1 MTCRASWMR
10 ASDASGTHDTPPG
23 SRMKIFISHSSRD
36 SWIAHHV
43 SGDLRELGAH
53 TFLDAKDIA
62 TGDSID
68 GAVRKHLKES
78 DDILILLS
86 REAAKSQWVQLE
98 MSAAWALE
106 KRLVAILLHVGV
118 NKVPEPFRDSLARDL
133 NDVKSYYDEVKR
145 RMDQG
150 PPEAPSESPPEP
162 QRGPG
167 PGDAQPPTPACD
179 VAAPD
184 VDSSATS
191 PGRTFDIGDV
201 VRIPDRPQPDVMGP
215 RGPALTW
222 EPAMTVHVGKQA
234 TVVAVESDRSVRL
247 SPGEGWWWAMDWLEP
262 VEPPAAGTGG
272 GDPSR

>member
-1 MTCRASWMR
+1 
-10 ASDASGTHDTPPG
+10 
-23 SRMKIFISHSSRD
+23 MKIFISHSSRD

-43 SGDLRELGAH
+43 SEDLRKLGAH

-68 GAVRKHLKES
+68 GTVRKHLKES
-78 DDILILLS
+78 DEILILLS
-86 REAAKSQWVQLE
+86 REAAKSWWVQLE
-98 MSAAWALE
+98 MSAAWALD
-106 KRLVAILLHVGV
+106 KRLIPILLHVGV

-133 NDVKSYYDEVKR
+133 NDVRSYYDEVKR
-145 RMDQG
+145 RVDQG
-150 PPEAPSESPPEP
+150 SPAEPPSEPPP
-162 QRGPG
+162 GPRGGDPG
-167 PGDAQPPTPACD
+167 PGDAPPPRAARYD
-179 VAAPD
+179 VTAPN
-184 VDSSATS
+184 VDLPATS
-191 PGRTFDIGDV
+191 PGRTFDVGDV

-222 EPAMTVHVGKQA
+222 EPPMTVHVGKRA

-262 VEPPAAGTGG
+262 VEPPAAGTAS